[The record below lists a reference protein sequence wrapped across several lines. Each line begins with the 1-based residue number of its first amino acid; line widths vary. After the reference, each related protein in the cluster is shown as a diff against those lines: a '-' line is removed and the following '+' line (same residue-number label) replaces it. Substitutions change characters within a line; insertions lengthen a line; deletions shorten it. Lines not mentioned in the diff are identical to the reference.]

1 MTERAGF
8 EPTCC
13 HKTVMRR
20 CAGCPYIKK
29 EAKLNEREKQ
39 AAAHVEDTFA
49 PMPRPG
55 PDCKYC
61 MQDIRNPD
69 RVRSVCTGVCQG
81 GIIPQSTPLLDMIQK
96 QEDDAKRAKFDEA
109 VKSAKAATD
118 VYTIPRASK
127 LRKQVGG
134 DHYVNM
140 AIQPLEYILANNI
153 PFAEG
158 AAIKYISRWRNKGGI
173 QDLRKAIQTL
183 EVIIEHEEAK
193 LARGDK

>member
-1 MTERAGF
+1 MAYWDHEDLRDKSEEF
-8 EPTCC
+8 SQ
-13 HKTVMRR
+13 
-20 CAGCPYIKK
+20 
-29 EAKLNEREKQ
+29 LNEREKQ

-49 PMPRPG
+49 PMPGKVCRVDALTPH
-55 PDCKYC
+55 
-61 MQDIRNPD
+61 RD
-69 RVRSVCTGVCQG
+69 RSIEELFAAAAKTAKE
-81 GIIPQSTPLLDMIQK
+81 PL
-96 QEDDAKRAKFDEA
+96 
-109 VKSAKAATD
+109 D

-153 PFAEG
+153 PFVEG
-158 AAIKYISRWRNKGGI
+158 AAIKYISRWRNKGGV

-193 LARGDK
+193 AARDPR